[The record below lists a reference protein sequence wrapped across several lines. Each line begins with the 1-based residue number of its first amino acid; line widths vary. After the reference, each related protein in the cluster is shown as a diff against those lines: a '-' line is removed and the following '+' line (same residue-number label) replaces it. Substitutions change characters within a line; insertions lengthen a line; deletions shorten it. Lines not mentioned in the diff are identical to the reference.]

1 MTSID
6 AVKAAAAGTA
16 NGRREVDLAAKLI
29 NSTDTQ
35 TSATGQD
42 GFYRPKPIKR
52 NRRKRVEVNRIKQE
66 IISLLEADNP
76 QTVRQVYYALTVR
89 GLIGKTETEYKQTV
103 VRLLTDMR
111 ERGEVPFEW
120 IADNTRLMR
129 KPSTFSNLEAFLK
142 NCHQNYR
149 RNLWV
154 AAPVYIEIWCE
165 KDALTGVIFEETE
178 PYDVPLMVA
187 RGYSSITFV
196 HSAAKAI
203 EAREKPAYIYHLG
216 DYDPSGQDAARD
228 IEEKLRRYS
237 HKAEIHFQ
245 RLAVTPEQIEK
256 WNLPTRP
263 NKASDSRTAKF
274 KGAASVE
281 LDAIPA
287 KLLRQLVRE
296 TIERHIDKRELE
308 ITRVAEA
315 SERDQ
320 LREVARI
327 FKGQSP
333 KGADAR

>member
-1 MTSID
+1 MTSISESPALD
-6 AVKAAAAGTA
+6 LPGSLKGVQADELNLTRDNEPEA
-16 NGRREVDLAAKLI
+16 N
-29 NSTDTQ
+29 
-35 TSATGQD
+35 GQD

-52 NRRKRVEVNRIKQE
+52 LRRKRVEANRIKQE
-66 IISLLEADNP
+66 IVSLLEADNP
-76 QTVRQVYYALTVR
+76 QTVRQIYYALTVR

-103 VRLLTDMR
+103 VRLLGDMR
-111 ERGEVPFEW
+111 EGGEILFES

-187 RGYSSITFV
+187 RGYSSLTFV

-228 IEEKLRRYS
+228 IEEKLRRYARDS
-237 HKAEIHFQ
+237 EIHFE
-245 RLAVTPEQIEK
+245 RLAVTPDQIEK
-256 WNLPTRP
+256 WSLPSRP
-263 NKASDSRTAKF
+263 NKVTDTRTAKF

-296 TIERHIDKRELE
+296 TIEKHIDKRELE
-308 ITRVAEA
+308 ITRIAEA
-315 SERDQ
+315 DERNS